1 MIIGLDVG
9 GTHTDVVLLGE
20 KGIERRA
27 KVPTDKSSLF
37 DAVFSGLEQITR
49 DIPSDQISR
58 AVLSTTLTTNAIV
71 QEKLPPAGMIVTC
84 GPGMDPEYF
93 RTGEHYYI
101 VGGAIDHSG
110 REIKKLDEKAVKKA
124 AAAMKDAGIEYAGV
138 AGKFSI
144 RNPAHEIRIREIISP
159 MFEKVF
165 TGHNV
170 SGNFSFPR
178 RIATTF
184 LNASV
189 YRIHKE
195 FFGAVQKSLE
205 QKGIGVPIYILK
217 ADGGTMDFET
227 SIDFPAQSILSGPAA
242 SVMGSIAFAPT
253 DAETIVL
260 DIGGTTTDM
269 AVLINGVPVLAPL
282 GIEIEKY
289 KTLIRALHTQSVGVG
304 GDSTVRVEQ
313 GHLFIGP
320 NRSGPAMA
328 YGGPEPT
335 PTDALFVLGL
345 AENGDKEKARAG
357 IQAIADQ
364 LNLTAE
370 DTARRIFDQ
379 ACQEILDYA
388 QEMVSLIN
396 SRPVYTVREALQGYR
411 IKPTHLL
418 VLGGPA
424 PQFAQNLKSVSDYSV
439 ARVPQWDIANAIG
452 TALSRTTCELTLFA
466 DTYKLEASA
475 PEEMFQQSLKPGFS
489 LDEAKK
495 LAEDLLIKKALRE
508 GAHKQGIET
517 DILEELAFNMIRDFR
532 MIGKN
537 MRVKMQVRPGL
548 IQEYLQIAERIKN
561 GENSC

>member
-1 MIIGLDVG
+1 
-9 GTHTDVVLLGE
+9 
-20 KGIERRA
+20 

-37 DAVFSGLEQITR
+37 DAVFAGLDQITR
-49 DIPSDQISR
+49 DIPSNEISH

-71 QEKLPPAGMIVTC
+71 QGKLPPTGMIVTC
-84 GPGMDPEYF
+84 GPGIDPEYF
-93 RTGEHYYI
+93 RTGEHYY
-101 VGGAIDHSG
+101 VVDGAIDHSG
-110 REIKKLDEKAVKKA
+110 REIKKLDERGVKKA
-124 AAAMKDAGIEYAGV
+124 ADAMKDAGIEYAGV

-144 RNPAHEIRIREIISP
+144 RNPAHETRIREIISP

-165 TGHNV
+165 TGHTV

-189 YRIHKE
+189 YRVHKE
-195 FFGAVQKSLE
+195 FFGAVQKTLK

-227 SIDFPAQSILSGPAA
+227 SIDYPAQSILSGPAA
-242 SVMGSIAFAPT
+242 SVMGSIAFAP
-253 DAETIVL
+253 AEGETIVL

-269 AVLINGVPVLAPL
+269 AVLINGISVLAPQ
-282 GIEIEKY
+282 GIEIDEY

-320 NRSGPAMA
+320 ERSGPAMA

-335 PTDALFVLGL
+335 PTDALFVMGM
-345 AENGDKEKARAG
+345 AENGDKEKARNG

-364 LNLTAE
+364 LSLPAE
-370 DTARRIFDQ
+370 DTAKRIFDQ
-379 ACQEILDYA
+379 TCREILDYA

-396 SRPVYTVREALQGYR
+396 SRPVYTVREALEGHR

-424 PQFAQNLKSVSDYSV
+424 PQFAQHLKTISGYSVS
-439 ARVPQWDIANAIG
+439 RVPQWDIANAIG
-452 TALSRTTCELTLFA
+452 TALSRTTCEITLFA

-475 PEEMFQQSLKPGFS
+475 PEEMFHQSLKPGFS
-489 LDEAKK
+489 LDEARKMAK
-495 LAEDLLIKKALRE
+495 ELLVKKAIRE
-508 GAHKQGIET
+508 GAHKQAIET
-517 DILEELAFNMIRDFR
+517 DILEELSFNMIRDFR

-548 IQEYLQIAERIKN
+548 IQEYHQIAERIKN
-561 GENSC
+561 GENAC

>member
-9 GTHTDVVLLGE
+9 GTHTDVVLLGQN
-20 KGIERRA
+20 GIERRA

-37 DAVFSGLEQITR
+37 DAVFAGLEQITQG
-49 DIPSDQISR
+49 IPPLQISH

-71 QEKLPPAGMIVTC
+71 QKKLPPAGMIVTC
-84 GPGMDPEYF
+84 GPGIDPEYF

-101 VGGAIDHSG
+101 VDGAIDHSG
-110 REIKKLDEKAVKKA
+110 RQIARLDEKAVKKA
-124 AAAMKDAGIEYAGV
+124 AAVMKDAGIEYVGV

-159 MFEKVF
+159 MFEKIF
-165 TGHNV
+165 PGHTV

-189 YRIHKE
+189 YRLHKE
-195 FFGAVQKSLE
+195 FFETVKQSLE
-205 QKGIGVPIYILK
+205 QKGIEVPIYILK
-217 ADGGTMDFET
+217 ADGGTMDFAT
-227 SIDFPAQSILSGPAA
+227 SVDFPAQSILSGPAA
-242 SVMGSIAFAPT
+242 SVMGSIAFAPP

-269 AVLINGVPVLAPL
+269 AVLINGVPVLAPH
-282 GIEIEKY
+282 GIEIDEY

-304 GDSTVRVEQ
+304 GDSTVRVDQ

-320 NRSGPAMA
+320 ERCGPAMA
-328 YGGPEPT
+328 YGGSEPT
-335 PTDALFVLGL
+335 PTDALFVLGM
-345 AENGDKEKARAG
+345 AENGDVEKARTG
-357 IQAIADQ
+357 IQSVADQ
-364 LNLTAE
+364 LGMS
-370 DTARRIFDQ
+370 ARDAAKRIFDQ
-379 ACQEILDYA
+379 ACREILDYA

-396 SRPVYTVREALQGYR
+396 SRPVYTVREALEGHR
-411 IKPTHLL
+411 IKPAHLL

-424 PQFAQNLKSVSDYSV
+424 PWFAQNLKSISDYTV
-439 ARVPQWDIANAIG
+439 HTVPQWDVANAVG

-475 PEEMFQQSLKPGFS
+475 PEEMFYQSLKPGFS

-495 LAEDLLIKKALRE
+495 LTEELLRKKAIRE
-508 GAHKQGIET
+508 GAKKEGIET
-517 DILEELAFNMIRDFR
+517 DVLEELSFNMVRDFR

-537 MRVKMQVRPGL
+537 MRIKMQVRPGL
-548 IQEYLQIAERIKN
+548 INEYLQIAEQIKN